1 MASIRESKL
10 VQVFTSWR
18 MAVVLLLG
26 FSSGL
31 PLALTATTLQAWMK
45 SENVDLTVIGLFS
58 LVGLPYALKF
68 LWAPAM
74 DRFVPPLLGRRRGWM
89 LIAQIALI
97 VATASMAFSDPA
109 LFPVA
114 TAIIAGLIAFFSA
127 SQDNVVDA
135 YRTDL
140 VDKDEVGPAAAL
152 HITGYRIG
160 MLVSGAVAL
169 ILSDHMT
176 WREVYLLMATAMFIG
191 VAASLFA
198 PEPKQVGTPPRTMV
212 EAVVNPFVE
221 YFKRQGAVEILLFI
235 ILYKIDVVIATAM
248 TTPFLLEIGFTR
260 TDIGAVTTG
269 FGLVATLVGTL
280 VGGALIL
287 RLGIQRSL
295 WTFGISQGI
304 SGLSF
309 MLLARVG
316 HDYPTMIAAITIENF
331 CAGMGTAAFTAF
343 MMSICDKRFTAT
355 QYALLTSVMALSR
368 VLGSTPTGH
377 LAKVLG
383 WEQYFLLSVLAMVP
397 GLLLLTRYSKWRFA
411 EPGPPRLSPVS
422 T

>member
-1 MASIRESKL
+1 M
-10 VQVFTSWR
+10 T
-18 MAVVLLLG
+18 VVLLLG

-45 SENVDLTVIGLFS
+45 TENVDLTVIGLFS

-74 DRFVPPLLGRRRGWM
+74 DRFIPPLLGRRRGWM

-97 VATASMAFSDPA
+97 VAIAVMAFSDPA
-109 LFPVA
+109 RFPIA

-127 SQDNVVDA
+127 SQDIVVDA

-140 VDKDEVGPAAAL
+140 VEKDEVGPAAAL

-176 WREVYLLMATAMFIG
+176 WREVYLLMATVMG
-191 VAASLFA
+191 VGVVASLFA
-198 PEPKQVGTPPRTMV
+198 PEPKQAGTPPQTMV
-212 EAVVNPFVE
+212 EAVVHPFVE
-221 YFKRQGAVEILLFI
+221 YFRRPGAVEILFFI
-235 ILYKIDVVIATAM
+235 ILYKIDVVIAMAM
-248 TTPFLLEIGFTR
+248 TTPFLLDIGFTK
-260 TDIGAVTTG
+260 TDIGAVTKG
-269 FGLVATLVGTL
+269 FGLVATLVGAL
-280 VGGALIL
+280 VGGALIV
-287 RLGIQRSL
+287 RWGIKRSL
-295 WTFGISQGI
+295 WTFGLSQGI

-309 MLLARVG
+309 MLLAHVG
-316 HDYPTMIAAITIENF
+316 HHYPTMVAAIAIENF

-368 VLGSTPTGH
+368 VIGGAPTGH
-377 LAKVLG
+377 LAKTLG
-383 WEQYFLLSVLAMVP
+383 WEQYFLLSVLVMVP
-397 GLLLLTRYSKWRFA
+397 GLLLLTRYNKWRFA
-411 EPGPPRLSPVS
+411 EPTHPRLSPVS